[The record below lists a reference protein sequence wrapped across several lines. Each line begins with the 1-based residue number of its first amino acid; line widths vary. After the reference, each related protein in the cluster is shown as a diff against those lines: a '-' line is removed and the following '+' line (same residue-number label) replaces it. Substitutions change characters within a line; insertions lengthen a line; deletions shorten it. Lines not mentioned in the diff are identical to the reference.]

1 MADAGRAPNDGERDP
16 RDVAICRYLDQHAIP
31 YERFDHPPVNTCD
44 EADRLV
50 PSAARGIQTK
60 NLFVRDKR
68 GRRHLLIVTTCT
80 KSVDLRQ
87 TARLLGADTLS
98 LGSPERLMTHLGV
111 TPGAVTLLA
120 LAHPGATSVEL
131 VVDADIWQGEPLR
144 CHPMVNAATLVLSHE
159 AAARFIA
166 TTGHTATVIALPS
179 VARPDSG
186 TPDESS

>member
-1 MADAGRAPNDGERDP
+1 MADPETAPNDGDRDP
-16 RDVAICRYLDQHAIP
+16 RDLAICRYLDEHAIP
-31 YERFDHPPVNTCD
+31 FERFDHPPVNTCD

-50 PSAARGIQTK
+50 PTAAIGIQTK

-68 GRRHLLIVTTCT
+68 GRRHVLIVTACT

-120 LAHPGATSVEL
+120 IAHPGATSVEL
-131 VVDADIWQGEPLR
+131 VLDADVWKGEPLR
-144 CHPMVNAATLVLSHE
+144 CHPMVNSATLVLSHE
-159 AAARFIA
+159 AAQRFIQ
-166 TTGHTATVIALPS
+166 TTGHTPKVISLPVVS
-179 VARPDSG
+179 RADSPSHG
-186 TPDESS
+186 NA